1 MLNIRQADD
10 HFGPFTDA
18 AVPTDGDPFSS
29 FTSAQED
36 ADDTSFDNFGDFG
49 EFQTGDGEMTPTGG
63 SWSFASDTSI
73 SSGSDDVEVIDVT
86 NSPQEHRTEP
96 PK

>member
-1 MLNIRQADD
+1 MRQDD
-10 HFGPFTDA
+10 NFGPFTDA
-18 AVPTDGDPFSS
+18 ATPTHGDPFSS
-29 FTSAQED
+29 SISVQDDGDD
-36 ADDTSFDNFGDFG
+36 ASFDNFGDFG
-49 EFQTGDGEMTPTGG
+49 DFQTGDGEITPTGG

-86 NSPQEHRTEP
+86 NSPQDFRTEP